1 MEENGS
7 LVQFIFNQDREVIAE
22 QNSIGVT
29 RYIRNSELI
38 ARNTDAARTYYHYVS
53 DEIGSTTHIVDE
65 DGIVLNRYELIQ
77 ISVKKKSPIA
87 SSSLASSLTQSP
99 SSITCVHASTIWSSP
114 TLPRRTPTAAMG

>member
-1 MEENGS
+1 MEENGN
-7 LVQFIFNQDREVIAE
+7 LVKFIFNPDREAVVESDAH
-22 QNSIGVT
+22 NLV
-29 RYIRNSELI
+29 RYIRSSELI

>member
-1 MEENGS
+1 MLKQYQYKN
-7 LVQFIFNQDREVIAE
+7 LFYQDREVIAE
-22 QNSIGVT
+22 QNSLGIT
-29 RYIRNSELI
+29 RYIRSSELI

>member
-22 QNSIGVT
+22 QNSLGIT
-29 RYIRNSELI
+29 RYIRSSELI

-65 DGIVLNRYELIQ
+65 DGLVLNQ
-77 ISVKKKSPIA
+77 SCACSVGNGNVQKFESY
-87 SSSLASSLTQSP
+87 
-99 SSITCVHASTIWSSP
+99 
-114 TLPRRTPTAAMG
+114 